1 MTSVHLY
8 QAQKKDIED
17 LNNLIKDWKESDLI
31 DCNFPELDTIKVNQY
46 LNKFLQNGKIICI
59 KDLDRDEMIGC
70 CIFNKSEYW
79 FSKQPIIVIQMIYI
93 HKRFRNYKLVKQIID
108 MIKKVADNNPI
119 VLSITTKLDIDPVF
133 EKLGFENMGGNWRL
147 I

>member
-8 QAQKKDIED
+8 QAEKKDIED
-17 LNNLIKDWKESDLI
+17 LNYLIKDWKDSDLK

-59 KDLDRDEMIGC
+59 KNLDRDEMIGC

-79 FSKQPIIVIQMIYI
+79 FSKQSIIIIQMIYI
-93 HKRFRNYKLVKQIID
+93 HKKFRNYKLVKQIID
-108 MIKKVADNNPI
+108 MIKKVADENPI

-133 EKLGFENMGGNWRL
+133 KRLGFENMGSNWRL
-147 I
+147 T

>member
-17 LNNLIKDWKESDLI
+17 LNILIKEWKTTDLV
-31 DCNFPELDTIKVNQY
+31 DCNFPELDTVKVNQY
-46 LNKFLQNGKIICI
+46 LNKFLINGKIICI
-59 KDLDRDEMIGC
+59 KDLDRDKMVGC

-79 FSKQPIIVIQMIYI
+79 FSKQRIMIIQMIYI
-93 HKRFRNYKLVKQIID
+93 KKKFRNYKLLKQLID
-108 MIKKVADNNPI
+108 MIKKVSNDNPI

-133 EKLGFENMGGNWRL
+133 ERLGFENMGNNWRL